1 MKTILDKIIDY
12 KFQEVAETKKYYS
25 IERLK
30 DDEHFHRKCY
40 DFAGLIREKSGVIA
54 EFKRKSP
61 SKGLINKD
69 VWLTDVVKG
78 YEAAGAS
85 AISVLT
91 DTIFFGGTSNDL
103 KLAREI
109 VDIPILRKDFMVDE
123 FQLVEAKAMGA
134 DVILLIAAAIEKS
147 RCQDLAAFAK
157 SIGLNVFLELHE
169 PSELEHIDDNVDVV
183 GINNRNLK
191 TFKVDVEQSKRLS
204 QLLPTEM
211 VKVAES
217 GISNPSVVKDF
228 KSVGF
233 EGFLI
238 GEYFM
243 RHKDPKEACAKFI
256 QEINA

>member
-25 IERLK
+25 IEKLK
-30 DDEHFHRKCY
+30 NDEHFQRECY
-40 DFAGLIREKSGVIA
+40 DFPAFIKEKSGVIA

-78 YEAAGAS
+78 YENADAS

-103 KLAREI
+103 KLARE
-109 VDIPILRKDFMVDE
+109 VVNVPLLRKDFMVEE

-134 DVILLIAAAIEKS
+134 DVILLIAAALELS
-147 RCQDLAAFAK
+147 RCKDLAAFAK
-157 SIGLNVFLELHE
+157 SIGLNVFLEIHGE
-169 PSELEHIDDNVDVV
+169 EELAYINNHVDVV

-191 TFKVDVEQSKRLS
+191 TFTVDIEQSKRLS
-204 QLLPTEM
+204 KQLPEDM
-211 VKVAES
+211 VRVAES
-217 GISNPSVVKDF
+217 GISNPEVVKGF
-228 KSVGF
+228 KEVGF

-238 GEYFM
+238 GEHFM
-243 RHKDPKEACAKFI
+243 RQENPQEACATFI
-256 QEINA
+256 QAIK